1 MMSEADQKIAIEQAQ
16 KRANLTG
23 VMQEIRV
30 AEFAVIN
37 IEPEIPPSDKEL
49 GDALLDLWKELKGVS
64 TTKFIGQ
71 ELRRLYSLL
80 KRCE

>member
-23 VMQEIRV
+23 VMQEICV

-37 IEPEIPPSDKEL
+37 VEPEIPPSDKEL
-49 GDALLDLWKELKGVS
+49 KEV
-64 TTKFIGQ
+64 
-71 ELRRLYSLL
+71 
-80 KRCE
+80 